1 MAEISLA
8 DKYKVV
14 QQLQEDLERGHADLS
29 KKQEQLQKDYDSYG
43 SPHFLSKIDKCIN
56 AADANSLNQSAMSER
71 LTSQAEGIQRMYEH
85 ILEMMKGLKNAIESD
100 IEERT
105 KTTKMLAGMAQN
117 GGQFEV
123 VVNKMDWLADKLAV
137 LSDLSTPGFLE
148 STIPD
153 GD

>member
-29 KKQEQLQKDYDSYG
+29 KRQEQLQKDYASYG
-43 SPHFLSKIDKCIN
+43 SPHFLEKVQQCVD
-56 AADANSLNQSAMSER
+56 AADANSLKQSLMSER
-71 LTSQAEGIQRMYEH
+71 LTAQAEGIQRMYEH

-105 KTTKMLAGMAQN
+105 KTTNMLSGMAQN

-153 GD
+153 ED